1 MIDTL
6 QNQTRDRMK
15 KVLEITSTDLQSVR
29 SGRASPA
36 LVENIIIPAYE
47 GSQRLKIM
55 ELATITT
62 MDAKTIVIAP
72 YDPSIIREIEKGIM
86 EAKNG
91 LTPVI
96 DGDIIRISIPPL
108 SEERRQEY
116 LKLAGAKIEGG
127 RIMIR
132 QVRQDAMHQVK
143 KQLAEKQISED
154 DRRHG
159 EKKIQELTDE
169 LIAELDGLLERKEK
183 ELMQV

>member
-6 QNQTRDRMK
+6 LNQTRDRMK
-15 KVLEITSTDLQSVR
+15 KALEVTTTDLQSIR
-29 SGRASPA
+29 SGRATPA
-36 LVENIIIPAYE
+36 LIDHIIIPAYE
-47 GSQRLKIM
+47 GSQKLKIM

-62 MDAKTIVIAP
+62 MDAKTLVIAP

-86 EAKNG
+86 ETKNG

-96 DGDIIRISIPPL
+96 DGDIIRITIPPL
-108 SEERRQEY
+108 SEERRLEY

-127 RIMIR
+127 RIMVR

-143 KQLAEKQISED
+143 KLLGEKQISED
-154 DRRHG
+154 DQKHA
-159 EKKIQELTDE
+159 EKQIQELTDE
-169 LIAELDGLLERKEK
+169 LIADLDGLLERKEM